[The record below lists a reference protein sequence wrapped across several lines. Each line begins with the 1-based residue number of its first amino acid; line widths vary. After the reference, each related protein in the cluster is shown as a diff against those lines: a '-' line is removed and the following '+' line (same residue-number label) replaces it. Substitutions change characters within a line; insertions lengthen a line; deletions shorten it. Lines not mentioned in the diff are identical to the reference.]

1 MVPHKVTGM
10 SSLSTL
16 YGCEALLPEKIE
28 RTRYDSD
35 EDYEKAV
42 AGHRGDAGHLRASI
56 EKLLLLFR
64 CLGKYFNRKYVMET
78 VPYLLVMED
87 NVLMNV
93 KRRLSDLKTL
103 GYVKTDPTK

>member
-42 AGHRGDAGHLRASI
+42 AGHRGEAGHPRASI
-56 EKLLLLFR
+56 GKLLPLFR

-78 VPYLLVMED
+78 VPYSLVME
-87 NVLMNV
+87 NIVLMNL
-93 KRRLSDLKTL
+93 KRQLCDLKNV
-103 GYVKTDPTK
+103 GVR

>member
-35 EDYEKAV
+35 EDCEKAV
-42 AGHRGDAGHLRASI
+42 AGHRGDAGHPRASI
-56 EKLLLLFR
+56 EILLLLFR
-64 CLGKYFNRKYVMET
+64 RLGNTSIGSM
-78 VPYLLVMED
+78 
-87 NVLMNV
+87 
-93 KRRLSDLKTL
+93 S
-103 GYVKTDPTK
+103 